1 MRIFGVVLVIS
12 ILINPV
18 ARADVMKD
26 FVRISC
32 VPEAGLLDIEYR
44 GLHDSVAVSPNSQAE
59 RNAALERAGFHSPR
73 SLKFSC
79 ELGGTMYT
87 ISSTQDEPSE
97 RMCGG
102 SPEIYLSVMRGNS
115 KILSDVVFGDS
126 CHQLPSVTRITAG
139 DGKQSWR
146 GRETQ
151 VCYSSGK
158 DKAPVFCDWTFGV
171 QAQFD
176 KRFPIDQARVQRIV
190 GHEEKR

>member
-1 MRIFGVVLVIS
+1 MRIFGFVLVLG
-12 ILINPV
+12 ILLNQV
-18 ARADVMKD
+18 AKADTMRD

-44 GLHDSVAVSPNSQAE
+44 GLHDSVAVSPNAQDE
-59 RNAALERAGFHSPR
+59 RNTVLQRAGFHSPR
-73 SLKFSC
+73 GLKFSC
-79 ELGGTMYT
+79 ELDGTIYT

-102 SPEIYLSVMRGNS
+102 SPEIYLSVTRGNS

-126 CHQLPSVTRITAG
+126 CHQLPSVKRITVG

-151 VCYSSGK
+151 ICYASGK
-158 DKAPVFCDWTFGV
+158 DTDAVFCDWTFGM

-190 GHEEKR
+190 SHEERR

>member
-1 MRIFGVVLVIS
+1 MRLLGFVIVLG
-12 ILINPV
+12 ILLNQV
-18 ARADVMKD
+18 SKADTMKD

-32 VPEAGLLDIEYR
+32 IPEAGLLDIEYR
-44 GLHDSVAVSPNSQAE
+44 GLHDSVAVSPNSPAE
-59 RNAALERAGFHSPR
+59 RNAVLERAGFHSPR
-73 SLKFSC
+73 GLKFSC

-87 ISSTQDEPSE
+87 ISSKQDEPSE
-97 RMCGG
+97 RMCGA

-126 CHQLPSVTRITAG
+126 CHQLASVTRITAG

-151 VCYSSGK
+151 ICYASGK
-158 DKAPVFCDWTFGV
+158 DNEPAFRDWTFGA

-176 KRFPIDQARVQRIV
+176 KRLPIDQARVQRIV
-190 GHEEKR
+190 SHEEQR

>member
-1 MRIFGVVLVIS
+1 MRTFWLVLLLGIFL
-12 ILINPV
+12 NQV
-18 ARADVMKD
+18 AKADTMKD

-32 VPEAGLLDIEYR
+32 VPEAGLLDVEYR
-44 GLHDSVAVSPNSQAE
+44 GLHDSVAVSLNSQAA
-59 RNAALERAGFHSPR
+59 RNAVLERAGFYSPR
-73 SLKFSC
+73 NLKFFC

-87 ISSTQDEPSE
+87 ISSTQEEPSE

-115 KILSDVVFGDS
+115 RILSDVVFGDS

-139 DGKQSWR
+139 DGNQSWR

-151 VCYSSGK
+151 ICYSSGK
-158 DKAPVFCDWTFGV
+158 ETDPAFCDWTFGA

-190 GHEEKR
+190 SHEERR

>member
-1 MRIFGVVLVIS
+1 MRMFGFVLVIG
-12 ILINPV
+12 ILLTQV
-18 ARADVMKD
+18 AEADTLKD
-26 FVRISC
+26 FVRIAC

-59 RNAALERAGFHSPR
+59 RNAILERAGFHRPGG
-73 SLKFSC
+73 LNFSC
-79 ELGGTMYT
+79 ELDGTMYT

-102 SPEIYLSVMRGNS
+102 SPEIYLSLMRGNS
-115 KILSDVVFGDS
+115 RILSNVVFGDS

-151 VCYSSGK
+151 ICYSSGK
-158 DKAPVFCDWTFGV
+158 DNDAGFCDWTFGV
-171 QAQFD
+171 QARFD
-176 KRFPIDQARVQRIV
+176 KRFPIDQPRVQRIV
-190 GHEEKR
+190 MHEEER